1 MISKVAAGL
10 ASAGII
16 GMVGVYGVQMAMA
29 EKVDM
34 LEIAAEAA
42 GETRDRVIVIEQ
54 DIEHIKID
62 QKAFQGRADAA
73 HDQILDEIKKVTR
86 P

>member
-16 GMVGVYGVQMAMA
+16 GMIGVYGVQMAMA
-29 EKVDM
+29 EKIGT
-34 LEIAAEAA
+34 LEKTAEAA
-42 GETRDRVIVIEQ
+42 QETRDRVIVMER

-62 QKAFQGRADAA
+62 QKEFQERADEA
-73 HDQILDEIKKVTR
+73 HDKILDALR
-86 P
+86 RR